1 MDRYYEVTIAA
12 LAVFIFAVLTTHAV
26 FAVSFTPTATEVL
39 AQCDEPTTNVDGSP
53 CDDLAFIRFYY
64 RKSAAETPVMAL
76 QVNASSPSGGGHVT
90 ARFQVPVAQDEQALV
105 QFWATAVDTTGNES
119 DPSEVKTVRIDRLR
133 PSPPR

>member
-1 MDRYYEVTIAA
+1 MKKYYEVTIAA
-12 LAVFIFAVLTTHAV
+12 LAVFIFAALTTHAV

-39 AQCDEPTTNVDGSP
+39 AECDEPTTNVDGSP

-64 RKSAAETPVMAL
+64 QKSAAEAPVMAL
-76 QVNASSPSGGGHVT
+76 QVNASSPSGGGHVS
-90 ARFQVPVAQDEQALV
+90 ARFQVPVAQDQQADV

-119 DPSEVKTVRIDRLR
+119 DRSEVRTVRIDRLR